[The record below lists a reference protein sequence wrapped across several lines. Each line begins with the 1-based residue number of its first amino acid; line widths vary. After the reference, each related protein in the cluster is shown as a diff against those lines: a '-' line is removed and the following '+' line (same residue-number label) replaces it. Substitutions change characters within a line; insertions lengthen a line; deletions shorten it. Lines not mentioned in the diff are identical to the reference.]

1 MISILYVDDEPG
13 LVALLRHYLQQTGEF
28 QVLTAGSGPEAL
40 ALLERHPVDVVV
52 SDYQMP
58 GMNGIELLRE
68 CRRRFDGLPFIL
80 FTGRGREEVV
90 IEAIEYGVDFYL
102 QKGGDPEAQFAELA
116 LKCRQAVRWRRAEE
130 ELRASEERNRR
141 IIEGSPTGIH
151 MYELEERLPGLSRRK
166 PGGGPDPRDRA
177 RGRRR
182 PDHRRRLP
190 GPSRDRGPRALPGGG
205 PDRGALARRPRHV
218 PGPPDRGGVRG
229 LGLLDRAGTD
239 RGPVHR
245 DRRPPRARGG
255 AQGARAAVGG
265 GLRGDRPARDDPEP
279 RPGRS
284 SP

>member
-13 LVALLRHYLQQTGEF
+13 LVALLRHYLQQSGEF

-90 IEAIEYGVDFYL
+90 IEAIEHGVDFYL
-102 QKGGDPEAQFAELA
+102 QKGGDPAAQFAELA
-116 LKCRQAVRWRRAEE
+116 LKCRQAVRRQRAEE

-151 MYELEERLPGLSRRK
+151 LY
-166 PGGGPDPRDRA
+166 RA
-177 RGRRR
+177 R
-182 PDHRRRLP
+182 
-190 GPSRDRGPRALPGGG
+190 
-205 PDRGALARRPRHV
+205 
-218 PGPPDRGGVRG
+218 
-229 LGLLDRAGTD
+229 
-239 RGPVHR
+239 
-245 DRRPPRARGG
+245 
-255 AQGARAAVGG
+255 
-265 GLRGDRPARDDPEP
+265 
-279 RPGRS
+279 
-284 SP
+284 

>member
-13 LVALLRHYLQQTGEF
+13 LVALLRHYLQESGEF

-90 IEAIEYGVDFYL
+90 IEAIDSGVDFYL

-116 LKCRQAVRWRRAEE
+116 LKCRQAVRRQRAEE
-130 ELRASEERNRR
+130 DLRASEERNRL

-151 MYELEERLPGLSRRK
+151 LYELEDDSLVFLGANPAADRILGIEHAALVGQTIDDVFPGLRET
-166 PGGGPDPRDRA
+166 
-177 RGRRR
+177 
-182 PDHRRRLP
+182 
-190 GPSRDRGPRALPGGG
+190 RGPRSDTGRWPG
-205 PDRGALARRPRHV
+205 PDSPGTRTSSRTATAGSRGRTRS
-218 PGPPDRGGVRG
+218 GPTRS
-229 LGLLDRAGTD
+229 
-239 RGPVHR
+239 
-245 DRRPPRARGG
+245 ARGG
-255 AQGARAAVGG
+255 SWPSSSTSPTASRSRRNSGSSGG
-265 GLRGDRPARDDPEP
+265 SGRWSSRRSASP
-279 RPGRS
+279 R
-284 SP
+284 